1 MNYLDLPSSWEK
13 ARRSVHKYSHKPD
26 ANFTAAAPGSRS
38 PRAGRRQHGA
48 PLKGLRVLRARP
60 VERIALRRSLVEG
73 RVHGRR
79 SAMAGDMARIS
90 GSVRSVGVT
99 DAAGMGINAKGDAL
113 PRIGRR
119 PRG

>member
-26 ANFTAAAPGSRS
+26 PNFTAAALGSRS
-38 PRAGRRQHGA
+38 LRAGRGQFGDS
-48 PLKGLRVLRARP
+48 LKGLRVLR
-60 VERIALRRSLVEG
+60 ERMELRRSLVEG